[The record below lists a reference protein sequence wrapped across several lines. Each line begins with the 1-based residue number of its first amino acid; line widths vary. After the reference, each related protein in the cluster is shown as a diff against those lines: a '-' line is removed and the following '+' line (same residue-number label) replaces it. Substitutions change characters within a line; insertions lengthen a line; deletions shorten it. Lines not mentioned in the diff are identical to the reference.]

1 MKVIFL
7 SLVCML
13 FMIDIIP
20 ISDAGECE
28 YGTVQAWARTLDENG
43 EWGEWQN
50 ATVHAKL
57 KVHEPFQVKVRVTSK
72 VDCKHLYVSLERA
85 GNTASYEVVEG
96 PSKIMDYVRNHDVP
110 AGWSKTY
117 EWTVRPTGNWTDG
130 IAALNIGAY
139 FYKVY
144 KTGGYYDGDE
154 KIVDFTV
161 IAAYISSKEW
171 HGSMANE
178 KNSTPAFG
186 DAAAITSF
194 ALIILF
200 ISKWRRYERR

>member
-1 MKVIFL
+1 
-7 SLVCML
+7 
-13 FMIDIIP
+13 
-20 ISDAGECE
+20 
-28 YGTVQAWARTLDENG
+28 
-43 EWGEWQN
+43 
-50 ATVHAKL
+50 
-57 KVHEPFQVKVRVTSK
+57 
-72 VDCKHLYVSLERA
+72 
-85 GNTASYEVVEG
+85 
-96 PSKIMDYVRNHDVP
+96 
-110 AGWSKTY
+110 
-117 EWTVRPTGNWTDG
+117 
-130 IAALNIGAY
+130 LNIGAY